1 MIETVFN
8 PWNVAQKLSS
18 KEEVLRLKQEKP
30 QALLDA
36 LDAITQSEVAH
47 AKRALAAGAS
57 GVLFSIANANSQ
69 ELSVADYEKF
79 SRPFDKRFLEG
90 ISGARLNFMQSA
102 RRAGVFEPVPRL
114 YGSGDQLL
122 AACIRRPNHGG
133 AAAVS
138 HLGRGGRH

>member
-1 MIETVFN
+1 MIETYSTLGMWLKSLVERG
-8 PWNVAQKLSS
+8 SS
-18 KEEVLRLKQEKP
+18 AIETGETSG
-30 QALLDA
+30 LLDA
-36 LDAITQSEVAH
+36 GRDPQSEVAH
-47 AKRALAAGAS
+47 ANALAAGAS